1 MSYKK
6 PFFVTLTAIILMCSI
21 PISASALS
29 PFDSELDYYTYN
41 NANVSTANSPWFD
54 VYINNQHI
62 VGKVHTRGGSVYGC
76 FILFIPFMG
85 YYLVVRQSGSLRVDG
100 TSGSANYIYYA
111 WGNDNGYYPNA
122 TRGYQGDG
130 FLTSSN
136 VNLFQDVFF
145 GEYWVF
151 FRIITSSDGSPS
163 STVRSSLSSIDTPTP
178 SQEDN
183 LKQYLNNQSGQGK
196 PLPSGAGNS
205 TIIDGSKTIP
215 TNPNGTPIPTD
226 SNGNPVPTDANGN
239 PVPTDSSGNPV
250 PTDANG
256 RPVATNS
263 AGNPVPTYPDGRPR
277 ETFPNGTPVPT
288 DSAGYPLPTFTTP
301 DGTTWVS
308 PEGYEP
314 VTDPDTGVP
323 VTDPATHAP
332 VFEEVTIYN
341 DENGKSDI
349 NGEFSKIYGM
359 ISDLDN
365 LSSLAESNQAI
376 LSSHVADT
384 NNLITNIT
392 SWLPTPVLAC
402 LVCGAI
408 MIIAVKITGSGKS

>member
-21 PISASALS
+21 PLSASALS

-100 TSGSANYIYYA
+100 SSGSANYIYYA

-151 FRIITSSDGSPS
+151 FRIISSSNGSPS
-163 STVRSSLSSIDTPTP
+163 STVRSSVSAIDLPTP
-178 SQEDN
+178 EQEDT
-183 LKQYLNNQSGQGK
+183 LKQFLNNQSGQGK
-196 PLPSGAGNS
+196 PLPTGAGDS
-205 TIIDGSKTIP
+205 SVIGGTQTVP
-215 TNPNGTPIPTD
+215 TNPNGQPVPTDSNGQPVPTD
-226 SNGNPVPTDANGN
+226 SNGNPVT
-239 PVPTDSSGNPV
+239 
-250 PTDANG
+250 
-256 RPVATNS
+256 TNS
-263 AGNPVPTYPDGRPR
+263 VGNPVPTYPDGRPR
-277 ETFPNGTPVPT
+277 ETFPNGSPVPT
-288 DSAGYPLPTFTTP
+288 DSAGNALPTFTTP
-301 DGTTWVS
+301 DGSTYVD
-308 PEGYEP
+308 PEGYTHVINPENGQP
-314 VTDPDTGVP
+314 VTTPDTHLP
-323 VTDPATHAP
+323 VY
-332 VFEEVTIYN
+332 EEYTIYN

-359 ISDLDN
+359 ISDIDN

-376 LSSHVADT
+376 LSSHVDDT
-384 NNLITNIT
+384 RNLITDIT
-392 SWLPTPVLAC
+392 SWLPTPVISC